1 VVFAGVLVAGL
12 LFGLGTSPF
21 SGYDEYRHFAHAW
34 QVSDGR
40 VFPLDGRTASG
51 ERAQGGYVPSGVERD
66 MKSLFAEGRSHE
78 PGHLLDRLGDRAG
91 RGRPEFLEFSN
102 VASYSVVSYLPAAI
116 GIRIGRLFGASTLA
130 LLAIA
135 RLFGLIAYGALA
147 ALAVWRIPTR
157 KGLMAVMCLT
167 PVAIAQA
174 ATVSADGIT
183 IGLSMLVVAE
193 ALRLAVQPSGAV
205 TRGSCIEAGVALVA
219 LALAKPPYVLFGLL
233 YVVAIVRQHGL
244 ARRIL
249 GVAVGTAAAV
259 AAGWNA
265 WASSHY
271 VQQFFGPA
279 QFNTKLYAYRDVDST
294 RQLKLIALHPRWFV
308 GIIGHTLARYGGAI
322 VHDVVLQSPAW
333 HAASWMTVLE
343 FAVLTGVAVIA
354 VDRYDISFVRAIG
367 AATAVVTTFAVFVL
381 AYAGWNKYEA
391 PRIDALDGRYFFP
404 VLALILLVLVPAL
417 GQRWSERT
425 RRTARRTLFAIQF
438 VLVLTIAGA
447 AVHQTY
453 VG

>member
-1 VVFAGVLVAGL
+1 
-12 LFGLGTSPF
+12 
-21 SGYDEYRHFAHAW
+21 
-34 QVSDGR
+34 
-40 VFPLDGRTASG
+40 
-51 ERAQGGYVPSGVERD
+51 
-66 MKSLFAEGRSHE
+66 
-78 PGHLLDRLGDRAG
+78 
-91 RGRPEFLEFSN
+91 
-102 VASYSVVSYLPAAI
+102 
-116 GIRIGRLFGASTLA
+116 
-130 LLAIA
+130 
-135 RLFGLIAYGALA
+135 
-147 ALAVWRIPTR
+147 
-157 KGLMAVMCLT
+157 MAVVCLT

-174 ATVSADGIT
+174 ATLSADGIT

-193 ALRLAVQPSGAV
+193 ALRLAVQPSGALS
-205 TRGSCIEAGVALVA
+205 RGSCVEAGVALVA

-244 ARRIL
+244 ARRVL

-259 AAGWNA
+259 AAGWNV

-308 GIIGHTLARYGGAI
+308 EIIGHTLARYGGAI

-333 HAASWMTVLE
+333 HAPTWMTVLE

-354 VDRYDISFVRAIG
+354 VDRCDISFLRAIG